1 MWVWTPQIIS
11 PSPAR
16 TRGSAPIGVGG
27 LQIKASGWP
36 PSNSTGGTEQDPGC
50 HTLQPLGPAP
60 GCFPHPPSLTQGAQ
74 ASRLP
79 SPSLSH
85 LIFPNE
91 RQEDGGELGHQG
103 RGCL

>member
-60 GCFPHPPSLTQGAQ
+60 GCFPHPPSLTEGAQ